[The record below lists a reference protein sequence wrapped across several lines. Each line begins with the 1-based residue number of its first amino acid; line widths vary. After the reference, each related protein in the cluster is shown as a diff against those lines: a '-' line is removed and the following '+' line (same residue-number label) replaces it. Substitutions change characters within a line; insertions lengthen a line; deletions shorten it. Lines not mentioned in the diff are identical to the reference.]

1 MSNSFRPD
9 ARLLLRV
16 RAEVRFI
23 DPSAD
28 LVNRLWTHSSAGY
41 LRIVDVG
48 RRRSDGSVPTIAC
61 LLTGTGETEL
71 VREGLHVI
79 ADKLNARSAVR

>member
-1 MSNSFRPD
+1 MSNSFCPD

-16 RAEVRFI
+16 RAEVRFT

-28 LVNRLWTHSSAGY
+28 LVSRLWIHSSAGF

-48 RRRSDGSVPTIAC
+48 RRRSDGSVPSIAC
-61 LLTGTGETEL
+61 LLTPPGETEL

-79 ADKLNARSAVR
+79 ADRLNARSAVR